1 MNTTAQKQNEI
12 LAIKTT
18 SFFKRNSKMRPPYM
32 DLRSGPQISQ
42 KVYWIVKE
50 FDKIKVIQR
59 LKLGPHLKS
68 IYMILIIEWLHSWNL
83 LDHFLVNGL
92 IVDPYATPKAQ
103 FIQLGPAL
111 NKSQP
116 KFVLRVYIYSNTRD
130 SLNYK
135 R

>member
-12 LAIKTT
+12 LQ
-18 SFFKRNSKMRPPYM
+18 SK
-32 DLRSGPQISQ
+32 LLHFLSEILKWGLHIWTLGGPQISQ

-111 NKSQP
+111 NKSQL